1 MSKSDFEDE
10 DMEVDID
17 VCDICG
23 RSMSDNEFAFLA
35 DEDFMEEKY
44 SHDLLEWLLKNFRKL
59 CHNCLKQAI
68 EKGDAV
74 IERNNLA

>member
-23 RSMSDNEFAFLA
+23 RSMSENEFAFLA
-35 DEDFMEEKY
+35 DEDFMEDKY
-44 SHDLLEWLLKNFRKL
+44 PFELLEWLLKNFRKL

-68 EKGDAV
+68 EKNEYVSKHND
-74 IERNNLA
+74 LA